1 MIGIFDSGS
10 GGMSVFREIYKV
22 LPREKYVY
30 YADNANCPYG
40 GKSREFILG
49 RSRAITDFLLREG
62 ADIIVIACNT
72 ATSAAV
78 ATLRE
83 EYPEVRFIGM
93 EPALKPAA
101 LTTTTG
107 VVGVLATEA
116 TLKGDKYLSAKEKY
130 GKTVKIAESVGKGF
144 VEMVERGVL
153 SGPEAEETVRRSLSP
168 LIEAGADKI
177 VLGCTHYPFLIDVIR
192 SIAGEGVTVMDPAPA
207 VAAHLRDVMLREGLI
222 RNDAETS
229 DGPGITLVSSGK
241 GDSLERIY
249 SLVINQL

>member
-22 LPREKYVY
+22 LPLEKYVY

-40 GKSREFILG
+40 GKSREFITD
-49 RSRAITDFLLREG
+49 RCRTITDFLLREG

-83 EYPEVRFIGM
+83 EYPGLSFIGM

-101 LTTTTG
+101 LSTKTG

-116 TLKGDKYLSAKEKY
+116 TLKGTKYLNAKAIY

-144 VEMVERGVL
+144 VEIVERGVL
-153 SGPEAEETVRRSLSP
+153 SGPEAEETVKRSLCP
-168 LIEAGADKI
+168 LLEAGADRI
-177 VLGCTHYPFLIDVIR
+177 VLGCTHYPFLMDVIN
-192 SIAGEGVTVMDPAPA
+192 SIAGDGVTVMDPAPA
-207 VAAHLRDVMLREGLI
+207 VAVHLKDVMQREGLVK
-222 RNDAETS
+222 NDAETS
-229 DGPGITLVSSGK
+229 DGPGITLVSSGR